1 MNEQRYREAEAAFWS
16 SLGLVPEAEIPDSVI
31 ARVTHPVQFLWG
43 TADPFGGTEV
53 AQRFTARFA
62 DADLHL
68 LPGAGHAPW
77 MDDPSGCATRIAS
90 FLGT

>member
-16 SLGLVPEAEIPDSVI
+16 SLGLVPQERFVELASTGTPV
-31 ARVTHPVQFLWG
+31 RVLWG
-43 TADPFGGTEV
+43 TADPFGGTQV